1 MPDAAQELATATADI
16 QLTRSAREVLD
27 RAVAIATARGASQ
40 ADPVDVLRA
49 LLESRGTLAAQSI
62 RELGGDP
69 ASMSAQLA
77 PPDGSPS
84 LPIRQLLVNANRE
97 AGVLGHY
104 HVDAI
109 HLLLAMLYSDSPVTS
124 AVLQKGGLTMYDLRS
139 HLQSAAKPA
148 FAGDPRS
155 APRPDTRPASRPDA
169 APRPDTRPSSR
180 PDAALRRKPLP
191 PVRGVVTA
199 SPVFLALIALTAGA
213 GVLLWLDVLPGAI
226 PVITVVFVT
235 AGWITSVCVHE
246 FGHALVAYLGGDRS
260 VVAHG
265 YLSLNPL
272 LYTNIVLSIVMP
284 VAFLLLGGIGLPG
297 AAVYIDHSAIRS
309 KSWDSAVSLAGP
321 VGTMLCGLLIA
332 IPFFVPNHIQFTVD
346 HIPFF
351 GALAFLGFIEV
362 FAVVLNLLP
371 IPGLDGFGII
381 RPWLPYAA
389 QDFAVKFG
397 QGAIIAVFIVLF
409 FVPPVS
415 SAFFG
420 VVIQITTAVGIDPGL
435 IGIGLAHMPR
445 LL

>member
-49 LLESRGTLAAQSI
+49 MLESRGTLAAQSI

-69 ASMSAQLA
+69 ASMTAQLV
-77 PPDGSPS
+77 PPDGPPGI
-84 LPIRQLLVNANRE
+84 PIRQLLVNANRE

-104 HVDAI
+104 QVDAI
-109 HLLLAMLYSDSPVTS
+109 HLLLVMLYSDSPVTS
-124 AVLQKGGLTMYDLRS
+124 AVLQKAGLTMYDLRS

-155 APRPDTRPASRPDA
+155 APRQETRSKSRPD
-169 APRPDTRPSSR
+169 S
-180 PDAALRRKPLP
+180 ALRRKPLP
-191 PVRGVVTA
+191 PVRGVVTV
-199 SPVFLALIALTAGA
+199 SPVFLGLVALTAGA
-213 GVLLWLDVLPGAI
+213 GALLWFDVLPGATPI
-226 PVITVVFVT
+226 ATVVFVT
-235 AGWITSVCVHE
+235 AGWIASVCIHE
-246 FGHALVAYLGGDRS
+246 FGHALVAYLGGDRT

-309 KSWDSAVSLAGP
+309 KLWDSAVSLAGP
-321 VGTMLCGLLIA
+321 IGTLLCGLLIA
-332 IPFFVPNHIQFTVD
+332 IPFLIPNHLEWMVG
-346 HIPFF
+346 HVAFF
-351 GALAFLGFIEV
+351 GALAFLGFIEA
-362 FAVVLNLLP
+362 FALLLNLLP

-389 QDFAVKFG
+389 QDFAVRFG

-409 FVPPVS
+409 FVPVVS

-420 VVIQITTAVGIDPGL
+420 AVLQITNVVGIDPGL
-435 IGIGLAHMPR
+435 IGFGQAQMPR
-445 LL
+445 LR

>member
-1 MPDAAQELATATADI
+1 VGDAASELATASADI
-16 QLTRSAREVLD
+16 QLTRSARDVLD

-49 LLESRGTLAAQSI
+49 MLESRGTLAAQSI

-69 ASMSAQLA
+69 AAMAAQLV
-77 PPDGSPS
+77 PPEGSPG

-104 HVDAI
+104 QVDAI
-109 HLLLAMLYSDSPVTS
+109 HLLLVMLYGDSPVTS
-124 AVLQKGGLTMYDLRS
+124 AVLQKAGLTMYDLRS
-139 HLQSAAKPA
+139 HLQTAAKPA

-155 APRPDTRPASRPDA
+155 APRPDTRS
-169 APRPDTRPSSR
+169 TSR

-191 PVRGVVTA
+191 PVRGVVTL
-199 SPVFLALIALTAGA
+199 SPVFLALLALTAGA
-213 GVLLWLDVLPGAI
+213 GALLWFDVLPGAI
-226 PVITVVFVT
+226 PVVTVVFVT
-235 AGWITSVCVHE
+235 AGWITTVCIHE

-297 AAVYIDHSAIRS
+297 AAVYIDHSAIRT
-309 KSWDSAVSLAGP
+309 KLWDSAVSLAGP
-321 VGTMLCGLLIA
+321 AGTLLCGLVIAVPFLI
-332 IPFFVPNHIQFTVD
+332 PNHLEWMVA
-346 HIPFF
+346 HVAFF
-351 GALAFLGFIEV
+351 GALAFLGFIEA
-362 FAVVLNLLP
+362 FALALNLLP
-371 IPGLDGFGII
+371 IPGLDGFGVI
-381 RPWLPYAA
+381 RPWLPYGA
-389 QDFAVKFG
+389 QDFAIRFG

-420 VVIQITTAVGIDPGL
+420 LVFHVTDAVGIDQGL
-435 IGIGLAHMPR
+435 IGFGQAQMPR
-445 LL
+445 FR

>member
-49 LLESRGTLAAQSI
+49 MLESRGTLAAQSI

-69 ASMSAQLA
+69 ASMAAQLV

-104 HVDAI
+104 QVDAI

-124 AVLQKGGLTMYDLRS
+124 AVLQKAGLTMYDLRS
-139 HLQSAAKPA
+139 HLQTAAKPA

-155 APRPDTRPASRPDA
+155 APRDTRS
-169 APRPDTRPSSR
+169 SSR

-191 PVRGVVTA
+191 PVRGVVTV
-199 SPVFLALIALTAGA
+199 SPVFLALVALTAGA
-213 GVLLWLDVLPGAI
+213 GALLWFDVLPGALPI
-226 PVITVVFVT
+226 VTVVFVT

-246 FGHALVAYLGGDRS
+246 FGHALVAYLGGDRA

-297 AAVYIDHSAIRS
+297 AAVYIDHSAIRN
-309 KSWDSAVSLAGP
+309 KLWDSAVSVAGP
-321 VGTMLCGLLIA
+321 IGTMLCGLLIA
-332 IPFFVPNHIQFTVD
+332 IPFLVPNHLEWMIGHVA
-346 HIPFF
+346 FF
-351 GALAFLGFIEV
+351 GALAFLGFIEA
-362 FAVVLNLLP
+362 FALLLNLLP

-381 RPWLPYAA
+381 RPWLPYSA
-389 QDFAVKFG
+389 QDFAVRFG
-397 QGAIIAVFIVLF
+397 QGAIILVFIVLF
-409 FVPPVS
+409 FVPVVS
-415 SAFFG
+415 GAFFG
-420 VVIQITTAVGIDPGL
+420 AVLQITNVVGIDPGL
-435 IGIGLAHMPR
+435 IGFGHAQMPR
-445 LL
+445 LP